1 MREARGGNDV
11 EAAEEG
17 DGVASVVAPDAT
29 NDAGTSS
36 ASLDDDAAAQ
46 TRHSSVNAAR
56 NMTPSKRIV
65 PHFPKPRRIAR
76 GSRRKGT
83 AARHAR
89 MAECRDA
96 RRCRSR
102 GNINRRETTFFRAPR
117 RAARHTASHR
127 AMAPTA
133 AETRA
138 AEIATGVPNDKRFIL
153 ELEFVMALAN
163 PRYVHRARPPAPPA
177 SIEPHSSIAK
187 KRPSRARTDLAVVRP
202 RPPSLT
208 RRPSPRSR
216 RADLAVNDIL
226 DDPAFVAYL
235 DYLSYWTR
243 PEYARFVQYPH
254 ALYFLEQLEDP
265 AFRAAMRNPRACEHV
280 FAAQYY
286 HWQNARTDRA
296 NAKIAAEAA
305 AAAAGGGGGG
315 GGGREAAAA

>member
-1 MREARGGNDV
+1 
-11 EAAEEG
+11 
-17 DGVASVVAPDAT
+17 
-29 NDAGTSS
+29 
-36 ASLDDDAAAQ
+36 
-46 TRHSSVNAAR
+46 
-56 NMTPSKRIV
+56 
-65 PHFPKPRRIAR
+65 
-76 GSRRKGT
+76 
-83 AARHAR
+83 
-89 MAECRDA
+89 
-96 RRCRSR
+96 
-102 GNINRRETTFFRAPR
+102 
-117 RAARHTASHR
+117 
-127 AMAPTA
+127 MAPTA

-177 SIEPHSSIAK
+177 SIEPHSSIA

-315 GGGREAAAA
+315 GGGREAATA